1 MNAYSEKMMGF
12 LGGRPPIA
20 SLEATHAKLQDVVRR
35 LGKVGLKRT
44 LGPGKWT
51 AQQIVAHLADVEI
64 VIGFRLRQAL
74 AEDDHTIQP
83 IDQDAWARRYPPL
96 DTETAL
102 GSFAALRAWNLGVIR
117 GLAPEEYRRKVN
129 HPERGEETIEVM
141 VKMLAGH
148 DLNHLDQL
156 ERIAAQ
162 AV

>member
-1 MNAYSEKMMGF
+1 MIGF
-12 LGGRPPIA
+12 LGGGPAIP
-20 SLEATHAKLQDVVRR
+20 SLESAPAKLQEVVRR
-35 LGKVGLKRT
+35 LGSGGLKRSSA
-44 LGPGKWT
+44 PGKWT
-51 AQQIVAHLADVEI
+51 ANQIVAHLADVEI

-96 DTETAL
+96 DAETAVR
-102 GSFAALRAWNLGVIR
+102 SFAALRAWNLAVIR
-117 GLAPEEYRRKVN
+117 SLTPEEYRRKVN

-148 DLNHLDQL
+148 DLNHLEQL

-162 AV
+162 AAA